1 MVQWLGLSTFLAE
14 GLGSI
19 PGGGTKI
26 WQKKKKKKKSWATF
40 VYFPLTAS
48 PIGCMLESP
57 EKLKEN
63 PKSHS
68 LAAPMT

>member
-1 MVQWLGLSTFLAE
+1 MVQWLGLCTFTAE
-14 GLGSI
+14 GLASI

-26 WQKKKKKKKSWATF
+26 WQKKKELGNF
-40 VYFPLTAS
+40 CVLPLTAS
-48 PIGCMLESP
+48 PVGCILESP

-68 LAAPMT
+68 LVAAMT